1 MIHGTVVV
9 GFEEVRSEFQR
20 NFADRGELGAACA
33 VYHRGR
39 KVVDLWGG
47 HRDVAR
53 REAWRA
59 DTLVLVYSMTKGL
72 AALALAVAHS
82 RGWLDYD
89 APVASYWPEFAQN
102 GKEHV
107 TVRQLLAHQAGLPI
121 LNEPLD
127 RESLAHPERMA
138 ELVARQKPE
147 WEPGARHGY
156 HAVSLGYCEG
166 ELLRRVDPQ
175 KRTLAQFFQDEV
187 TRALNLEFHF
197 GLPESVPASHVADI
211 RGFRPWQMALHP
223 EAVPLRFMLAYLW
236 PWSLTRRTFQ
246 NPQVTDPAHYNSPEL
261 RRLEIPAVTGFGQVR
276 SIAKAYGVFANG
288 GADLNLRPETLKALG
303 RPAVPPARGRFDV
316 VMKAETAYS
325 CGFMKPSPAFP
336 FGSSERAFGFA
347 GLGGSFGYADPDEH
361 VGYAYAPNRLG
372 FHLWDDPRD
381 RALREALRRCLD
393 RLASED

>member
-1 MIHGTVVV
+1 MIHGTVAV
-9 GFEEVRSEFQR
+9 GFEEVRAEFQR
-20 NFADRGELGAACA
+20 NFAERGELGAACA

-39 KVVDLWGG
+39 KIVDLWGG

-53 REAWRA
+53 REPWRA
-59 DTLVLVYSMTKGL
+59 DALLLVYSTTKGM
-72 AALALAVAHS
+72 AAMALAVAHS
-82 RGWLDYD
+82 RGWLDYE

-102 GKEHV
+102 GKQQV
-107 TVRQLLAHQAGLPI
+107 TVRQLLAHQAGVPVI
-121 LNEPLD
+121 DEPLHAGL
-127 RESLAHPERMA
+127 LADPTHVA
-138 ELVARQKPE
+138 ALVARQKPR
-147 WEPGARHGY
+147 WAPGTRHGY
-156 HAVSLGYCEG
+156 HAVSLGWCEG

-175 KRTLAQFFQDEV
+175 HRALGQFFREEIA
-187 TRALNLEFHF
+187 RPLNLEFHF
-197 GLPESVPASHVADI
+197 GLPESVPAARVAEI

-223 EAVPLRFMLAYLW
+223 ESLPPRFMLAYLW

-246 NPQVTDPAHYNSPEL
+246 NPKVGDPAEYNLPEL

-276 SIAKAYGVFANG
+276 SIAKAYGAFANG
-288 GADLNLRPETLKALG
+288 GSELGLRPETLRMLG
-303 RPAVPPARGRFDV
+303 RPAISPARGAFDA
-316 VMKAETAYS
+316 VMKAETAYA
-325 CGFMKPSPAFP
+325 CGFMKPSPAFV
-336 FGSSERAFGFA
+336 FGAGARAFGFA